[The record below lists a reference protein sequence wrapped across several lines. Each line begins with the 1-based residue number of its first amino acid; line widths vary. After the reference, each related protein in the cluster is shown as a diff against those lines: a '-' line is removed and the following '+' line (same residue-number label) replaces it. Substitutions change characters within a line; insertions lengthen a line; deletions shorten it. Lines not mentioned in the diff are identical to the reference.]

1 MDVKTLSAMLG
12 HVSAATTLTI
22 YTHVT
27 GDMQSETATK
37 IGRGLGNEVEDTAQ
51 SEQPHLT
58 DVRPGGGTDPA
69 GRYRGHHRDQRPPV

>member
-1 MDVKTLSAMLG
+1 MDVKPLSAMLG
-12 HVSAATTLTI
+12 HVSAATTLNI

-51 SEQPHLT
+51 SEQSHMT
-58 DVRPGGGTDPA
+58 DFRPVGGTDPA
-69 GRYRGHHRDQRPPV
+69 GRYRVHHRDQRPPV